1 MNPIKTRYSILALA
15 SIAAMSVTACGNPDG
30 GTNQAFRE
38 EAPLSPPPNQ
48 ELQQNTTEST
58 TPPNQKP

>member
-1 MNPIKTRYSILALA
+1 MNLLKTRYSVLALA
-15 SIAAMSVTACGNPDG
+15 SIAAMSVIACAPAPSNG
-30 GTNQAFRE
+30 GGFRDE
-38 EAPLSPPPNQ
+38 TPLSPPPNQ